1 MQDQLLLIEDNADI
15 AEVVSTHVRDLGMA
29 VTHCAN
35 GKTGLELALS
45 RNWDFVILD
54 VMLPNLTGTEI
65 CRQLRH
71 QSENVPI
78 LMLTARDSEL
88 DHVLGLELGADDYV
102 TKPFSISELMARI
115 RALRRRASVSPKPAI
130 DDEQPIVCANGE
142 VVVYPRKRHVQVDG
156 VDKTLTAR
164 EFDLLLELAKQPGRV
179 FRRDELLDSVWG
191 SAYSGYEHCV
201 NSHVNR
207 LRGKIEQ
214 EPSKP
219 RYIQT
224 VRGVGYR
231 FCDER

>member
-1 MQDQLLLIEDNADI
+1 MQDQLLLIEDNVDI
-15 AEVVSTHVRDLGMA
+15 AEVVSTHASDLGMA

-35 GKTGLELALS
+35 GQAGLQLALS

-54 VMLPNLTGTEI
+54 VMLPGLTGTEI

-115 RALRRRASVSPKPAI
+115 RALRRRASVTPKTVD
-130 DDEQPIVCANGE
+130 DDENPIICANGE
-142 VVVYPRKRHVQVDG
+142 VVVYPHKRNVLVNGDA
-156 VDKTLTAR
+156 KALTAR
-164 EFDLLLELAKQPGRV
+164 EFDLLLRLAQQPGRV
-179 FRRDELLDSVWG
+179 FRRDELLDAVWG
-191 SAYSGYEHCV
+191 KAYSGYEHCV

-207 LRGKIEQ
+207 LRGKIES

-231 FCDER
+231 F